1 MHSPDPELDRP
12 AYDWVPFARFFV
24 AKAILN
30 VAATCDMIARVEVD
44 INLRRILG
52 WELGKRL
59 PDESAFSRVNAT
71 LSSLNIP
78 LRAQE
83 ALANAQVKDRG
94 ICHTAHDF
102 FGHQGAGGGPE
113 HQEGRNCPVEKT
125 GPSQKR
131 RVRCPEAPVR
141 CGAVPSHDAGR
152 DGTDDSQSVQLG
164 REDQQPGEIRVL
176 EGV

>member
-1 MHSPDPELDRP
+1 M
-12 AYDWVPFARFFV
+12 

-30 VAATCDMIARVEVD
+30 VAATCDMIARVEAD

-83 ALANAQVKDRG
+83 ALANAQGEGSGNLSHGPRL
-94 ICHTAHDF
+94 
-102 FGHQGAGGGPE
+102 FGHQGARKGPE
-113 HQEGRNCPVEKT
+113 HQEERSRQVEET
-125 GPSQKR
+125 GSPRKR
-131 RVRCPEAPVR
+131 RIRCPEGPLR
-141 CGAVPSHDAGR
+141 GGAVPSHDAGR
-152 DGTDDSQSVQLG
+152 DGTGDFQSVQLG
-164 REDQQPGEIRVL
+164 REDKQPGIIRVL